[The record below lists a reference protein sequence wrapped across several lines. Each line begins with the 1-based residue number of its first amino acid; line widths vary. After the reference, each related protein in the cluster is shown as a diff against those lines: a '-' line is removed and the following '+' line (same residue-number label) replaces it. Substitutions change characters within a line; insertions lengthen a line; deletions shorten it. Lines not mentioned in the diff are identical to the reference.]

1 MKKSF
6 SILILFMISLTALV
20 GCSKYVSHYSAM
32 MLVTEQS
39 SKAGSINFSSF
50 SGNKVFTLKSDGH
63 LNYSAKLEEGSA
75 TVYYDDGKKVEL
87 FSIRGGEEIR
97 PSSIN
102 VGSGTVY
109 VIVQTNEKCKDGKF
123 SFDVK

>member
-1 MKKSF
+1 QL
-6 SILILFMISLTALV
+6 LILLFVMIALALLV

-39 SKAGSINFSSF
+39 SKAGSISFSSF
-50 SGNKVFTLKSDGH
+50 SGTKVFKLKSDGH
-63 LNYSAKLEEGSA
+63 LNYSAKLDEGSA
-75 TVYYDDGKKVEL
+75 TVYYDDGTKSEL
-87 FSIRGGEEIR
+87 FSIGAGQEIK
-97 PSSIN
+97 PSSAT

-109 VIVQTNEKCKDGKF
+109 VIVQTDGKCKGGSF